1 MTPNGQPMTLE
12 LNGETHQDE
21 LLRQLTEAG
30 VRWVAAAFS
39 DVGNRGRAKFVPVG
53 LLPSLLA
60 GSERYTPRGI
70 DGLGEMN
77 PAEPECIARPD
88 PSTVRVLPW
97 NRSVAVMAADL
108 EQAGA
113 PYDQCP
119 RSILKR
125 QLARLADL
133 GFRLNLGVEI
143 EMYVFK
149 GEAADPSA
157 ALEPI
162 TPSASLKPTPVY
174 LVDATLEAMPF
185 LDPLVTAMQETG
197 FGVFSFDHEGGSGQY
212 EFAFAHDDALV
223 TADRL
228 LFFKLMAREYAHR
241 AGGFASFMPKPSDD
255 VWGSGAHFN
264 MSLER
269 LADGSNAFVEPG
281 EPGDKPQWTRTALS
295 FAAGIMEHARAIA
308 AIAAPCVNSYKR
320 LVTNLVVGETSW
332 APVWI
337 SLGDNNRSCM
347 LRLPENRPAIECRLV
362 DSAANPY
369 LAAAL
374 ILAAGLDGIE
384 RDLDPGP
391 MAREV
396 TYRWSLDKTTRQRHL
411 PRNLL
416 EAIDAFADDSL
427 VTDVFSERFVQ
438 GYVAM
443 KTKEW
448 SEFHDAVTAWERQ
461 KYLTAF

>member
-1 MTPNGQPMTLE
+1 MDDHMDVITDGSTATSVEEIARSLA
-12 LNGETHQDE
+12 D
-21 LLRQLTEAG
+21 RG
-30 VRWVAAAFS
+30 VRFVAAAFS
-39 DVGNRGRAKFVPVG
+39 DVGNRARSKFVPVE
-53 LLPSLLA
+53 LLASLLA
-60 GSERYTPRGI
+60 GSERYTPRGT
-70 DGLGEMN
+70 DGLGDMN
-77 PAEPECIARPD
+77 PAEPECITRPD
-88 PSTVRVLPW
+88 LSTLKILPFEP
-97 NRSVAVMAADL
+97 SVAFMVADL
-108 EQAGA
+108 EQAGH

-125 QLARLADL
+125 QLARLADV
-133 GFRLNLGVEI
+133 GYRLNLGVEI

-149 GEAADPSA
+149 GDGSDPSA
-157 ALEPI
+157 PLESI

-185 LDPLVTAMQETG
+185 LGPLVGAMQETG
-197 FGVFSFDHEGGSGQY
+197 FGVFSFDHEGGFGQY
-212 EFAFAHDDALV
+212 EFAFAHDDALA
-223 TADRL
+223 TADKL
-228 LFFKLMAREYAHR
+228 LFFRLMAREYARR
-241 AGGFASFMPKPSDD
+241 AGGFATFMPKPGDE

-269 LADGSNAFVEPG
+269 LGDGSNAFVEAG
-281 EPGDKPQWTRTALS
+281 SNGDRPVWTRTALA
-295 FAAGIMEHARAIA
+295 FAAGVMEHARAIS

-369 LAAAL
+369 LAAAMMV
-374 ILAAGLDGIE
+374 AAGLDGIE
-384 RDLDPGP
+384 RELDPGP
-391 MAREV
+391 MAQEI
-396 TYRWSLDKTTRQRHL
+396 TYTWTLERANRPRHL

-416 EAIDAFADDSL
+416 EAIDDFADDPLSA
-427 VTDVFSERFVQ
+427 DVFGERFVRS
-438 GYVAM
+438 YVAM

-448 SEFHDAVTAWERQ
+448 SEFHDVVSTWERE